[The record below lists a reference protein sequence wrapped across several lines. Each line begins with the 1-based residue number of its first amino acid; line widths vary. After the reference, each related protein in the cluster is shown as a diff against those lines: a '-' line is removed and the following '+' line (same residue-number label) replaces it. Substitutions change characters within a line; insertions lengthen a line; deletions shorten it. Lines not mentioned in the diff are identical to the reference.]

1 MNLMR
6 SVPRDFKGGVREL
19 VNFGWTMYKLNE
31 LTPNKTRRAQV
42 DIVVKIYCTFIAGI
56 IAAFFWEIV
65 RVICAYTVC
74 MYQLQEE
81 YKLMCVCMVF
91 IIHICS

>member
-19 VNFGWTMYKLNE
+19 VNFGWAMYKLNE

-42 DIVVKIYCTFIAGI
+42 NIVVKIYCTFIAGI
-56 IAAFFWEIV
+56 IAANSTSDLCIYSMYV
-65 RVICAYTVC
+65 R

>member
-56 IAAFFWEIV
+56 IVSFFWEIV
-65 RVICAYTVC
+65 HIQYVC
-74 MYQLQEE
+74 MYQLQDKE
-81 YKLMCVCMVF
+81 YKLMRVCMVF